1 MAYSSFA
8 KKNGLLGKNE
18 TNKVTSAVKQGLK
31 KNLNGMTNQSKDFS
45 QKFVKKKTLRVV
57 AFPTSKDE
65 DCDTSTTA
73 LDNSQ
78 LDTSQT
84 NHSAIK
90 HTRVKTMISQTQLQ
104 RSDVPTF
111 SSKKAS
117 ALAGVSITVDSSIA
131 SSTYK
136 ANQKSNQ
143 SNRSQIGMG
152 NHNQSVMS

>member
-1 MAYSSFA
+1 M
-8 KKNGLLGKNE
+8 
-18 TNKVTSAVKQGLK
+18 
-31 KNLNGMTNQSKDFS
+31 
-45 QKFVKKKTLRVV
+45 KKKTLRVV

-73 LDNSQ
+73 LDKSQ

-90 HTRVKTMISQTQLQ
+90 HTRVKTMISQTQLPS
-104 RSDVPTF
+104 SDIATF

-117 ALAGVSITVDSSIA
+117 VLPAVSTTVDSSIA

-136 ANQKSNQ
+136 ANQKSNY
-143 SNRSQIGMG
+143 SNRSLIGMG